1 MTNPSAPTQPQ
12 PSTKSRLSTGLV
24 IATGL
29 LTAASFAGAPYP
41 RELTLQHAPTAGA
54 LAGLGLAIRYGWLRF
69 SSVVCVLAFLWLH
82 IVGARWIYSFVP
94 YDAWSEAWL
103 GTSISEAFGWR
114 RNHYDRLV
122 HLASGLCLVPP
133 AAECLRRYGGMGP
146 RGAAVQSIAVVLAI
160 GALYEILEWVL
171 AVTLSPEQA
180 EAYNGQQ
187 GDVWDPQKDLLMAAI
202 GSSVAAVAI
211 WLRGVSAER
220 RKGRAEER
228 PPDASNG

>member
-1 MTNPSAPTQPQ
+1 MTNLSSPTQPQ
-12 PSTKSRLSTGLV
+12 PSSKSGLSLGLV
-24 IATGL
+24 FATGL
-29 LTAASFAGAPYP
+29 LTAASFVDAPYP
-41 RELTLQHAPTAGA
+41 RELRLQHAPTFFA

-69 SSVVCVLAFLWLH
+69 SSIVCVLVFLWLH
-82 IVGARWIYSFVP
+82 ILGARWIYSFVP
-94 YDAWSEAWL
+94 YDEWSEAWL
-103 GTSISEAFGWR
+103 GTSISDAFGWR

-146 RGAAVQSIAVVLAI
+146 RGAAVQSIAIVLAI

-202 GSSVAAVAI
+202 GSSVAAVAVSR
-211 WLRGVSAER
+211 RGVAAESHR
-220 RKGRAEER
+220 
-228 PPDASNG
+228 DAASG